1 MICMGI
7 SMRRIGLILTVIA
20 VTAIILVFPSLYY
33 LKTDKELNSYQKE
46 NIYEFNSVSDISL
59 EKEIELLIDEDSQY
73 MKQNVDESF
82 LELPEQIE
90 MKTQLQNIAG
100 ITLDNDIIE
109 QAKYKK
115 VKVVNSSL
123 YNVYSI
129 DLGIWYID
137 WDIQVYMIYNINK
150 RKILWLSVTDI
161 TQSQHY
167 WWKEWKSSLYEVEKY
182 YDTYQNWDFKI
193 VENCLTLYGCN
204 ERKLMIIQERLQNIF
219 FNDTQNGIGEG
230 EYG

>member
-1 MICMGI
+1 MGI

-109 QAKYKK
+109 KQAKYKK

-129 DLGIWYID
+129 DLGIWSID
-137 WDIQVYMIYNINK
+137 WDIQVDMIYNINK
-150 RKILWLSVTDI
+150 RKILWLRVTDI
-161 TQSQHY
+161 TQPQHY
-167 WWKEWKSSLYEVEKY
+167 WWKELKSSLYEVEKY

-193 VENCLTLYGCN
+193 EDNSLTLYGCN
-204 ERKLMIIQERLQNIF
+204 ERKLMIIQEKLQNIF
-219 FNDTQNGIGEG
+219 FNDTQNGIGG
-230 EYG
+230 GIEYE